1 LEEIKKTEMK
11 YLAVL
16 LFLIGLTVTGCRRD
30 HPVQPQFRDIV
41 DAVFASGSTTAKS
54 QYKVTAYADGYLQDS
69 YVSEDDSVHKGQMLF
84 RIDND
89 IQRTQI
95 QNAEVNYHVAM
106 HNASDSGAQILQL
119 LSQIAQAQK
128 KKTTDS
134 LNYLRYKQLIPIH
147 AVAQVDYDNARLTYE
162 ASSASLTQLQ
172 KALEDLRINL
182 SLNTE
187 NTRSQYR
194 IQQQTNDYYAL
205 TGEANGRIEN
215 VYKKNGDLI
224 RKGDVIADIG
234 AGLQVARLLIAEE
247 DIRRVQLGQQVLVS
261 LNTDKDHVIKATV
274 TKIYPSFSTDDQ
286 AFIAEATFDSL
297 VPGLRNGTQLQS
309 NILIGENKHALVIP
323 SACLLPGDSV
333 ILAADHR
340 RIPVSTGIRTLE
352 WVQILGGLDSSQPI
366 LTINPGH

>member
-1 LEEIKKTEMK
+1 MKKTEMK
-11 YLAVL
+11 YSPALLILIVLAA
-16 LFLIGLTVTGCRRD
+16 TGCRRD
-30 HPVQPQFRDIV
+30 HPIQPQYRDIV
-41 DAVFASGSTTAKS
+41 DAVFASGNTTAKS

-69 YVSEDDSVHKGQMLF
+69 YVSEDDSVHKGQLLF

-95 QNAEVNYHVAM
+95 QNAEVNYHVAL
-106 HNASDSGAQILQL
+106 HNASDSGPQTLQL
-119 LSQIAQAQK
+119 TSQIAQAQK

-134 LNYLRYKQLIPIH
+134 LNYLRYQKLIPIH

-162 ASSASLTQLQ
+162 ASSASLNQLQ
-172 KALEDLRINL
+172 KNLEDLRINL
-182 SLNTE
+182 RLNTE
-187 NTRSQYR
+187 NTKAQYR
-194 IQQQTNDYYAL
+194 IQQQNNSYYTL
-205 TGEANGRIEN
+205 TGDANGRIEN

-261 LNTDKDHVIKATV
+261 LNTDKDHVLKATV
-274 TKIYPSFSTDDQ
+274 TKIYPSFSSNDQ
-286 AFIAEATFDSL
+286 AFIAEATFDPLPAS
-297 VPGLRNGTQLQS
+297 LRNGTQLQS
-309 NILIGENKHALVIP
+309 NILIGEDKHALVIP
-323 SACLLPGDSV
+323 SSCLLPGDSV

-340 RIPVSTGIRTLE
+340 RIPVNTGIRTLE
-352 WVQILGGLDSSQPI
+352 WVQILGGLNADQSI

>member
-11 YLAVL
+11 YLAAL
-16 LFLIGLTVTGCRRD
+16 LFLIGLAITGCRRD

-69 YVSEDDSVHKGQMLF
+69 YVSEDDSVHKGQLLF

-95 QNAEVNYHVAM
+95 QNAEVNYQVAL
-106 HNASDSGAQILQL
+106 HNASDSGPQILQL

-134 LNYLRYKQLIPIH
+134 LNYLRYQKLIPIH

-172 KALEDLRINL
+172 KNLEDLRTNL
-182 SLNTE
+182 RLNTE

-194 IQQQTNDYYAL
+194 IQQQNNDYYTL

-261 LNTDKDHVIKATV
+261 LNTDKDHPTRATV

-340 RIPVSTGIRTLE
+340 RIPVATGIKTLE
-352 WVQILGGLDSSQPI
+352 WVQILGGLDSSQSI